1 MFHSQWWHHTIIS
14 KDTANNTKTFLAS
27 CVVEDGLA
35 CTLEGVSA
43 FLLANEIRALL
54 LLTVIYKLHRFW
66 KDMSMV
72 TIPCDSNCYWN
83 FVCSY
88 ICMFF
93 FVSYIKSSKILC
105 KVRIM
110 KIKGY
115 NFSKVLYSVCIKENK
130 SFG

>member
-1 MFHSQWWHHTIIS
+1 MYFR
-14 KDTANNTKTFLAS
+14 
-27 CVVEDGLA
+27 
-35 CTLEGVSA
+35 GVSA
-43 FLLANEIRALL
+43 FLLTNETRVLL
-54 LLTVIYKLHRFW
+54 FLMVIYKLQRFW

-93 FVSYIKSSKILC
+93 LVSNVKSSKILC

-110 KIKGY
+110 KIKEC
-115 NFSKVLYSVCIKENK
+115 NFFKVLYNVYIKENK